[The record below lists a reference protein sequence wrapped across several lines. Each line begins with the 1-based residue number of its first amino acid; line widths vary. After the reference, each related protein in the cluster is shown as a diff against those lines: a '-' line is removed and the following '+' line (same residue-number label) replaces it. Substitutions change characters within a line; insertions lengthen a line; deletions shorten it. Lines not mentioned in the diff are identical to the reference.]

1 MLWLALHFP
10 DLSLEVFERAAP
22 ALPGPGG
29 SPLPLAVCDHRHVLL
44 PNAPA
49 REAGITRGMRRA
61 SAQALLPTLRLV
73 ERDPA
78 RERAALESLGHWALQ
93 FTPSVSFPQVS
104 PAPGGSPGGADGAG
118 RGRRTGPGQAAPPA
132 TLPAGL
138 VLEVE
143 PSLRLFGGSQSLLAR
158 VRAGLSLLGYR
169 ATCAIA
175 PTASGAWLLARHHD
189 GIEVRDPG
197 ALRRRL
203 DALPVTLLAAAGP
216 HLATLESIGIRRIG
230 QLDALPRAGIARR
243 FDPALLDEIDR
254 ARGRRPEVHAWLRA
268 PAEFSGRLDLLA
280 RVTAVEPLLFAARR
294 LLGELAAWLAARQ
307 AAVRRFVLNLRHEDG
322 GSTPVE
328 VRLADPGRE
337 IDRLF
342 GVLRERLAGFRL
354 PAPVETLELACT
366 EVLPLPGDSG
376 SLLPSAASARHSLGQ
391 LLERLQARLG
401 RDQVRR
407 LHLVADHRPESAWR
421 ASTLERLPAVEP
433 DVARNRKAPTG
444 GKGTPAGM
452 PQAPAGVVE
461 PGVLPRPLWLLR
473 EPLRLAERSGQPW
486 WGTPL
491 ALLAG
496 PERIETGWWDQSLV
510 QRDYF
515 IAEDA
520 HHVLYWI
527 YRERTATAG
536 ASPGWFMQGRFG

>member
-10 DLSLEVFERAAP
+10 DLSLEAFERAAP
-22 ALPGPGG
+22 ATPGTGA
-29 SPLPLAVCDHRHVLL
+29 PLPLAICDHRNILL

-49 REAGITRGMRRA
+49 RAAGIAPGMRRA
-61 SAQALLPTLRLV
+61 SAQALLPTLRLI

-78 RERAALESLGHWALQ
+78 REQAALASLGNWALQ
-93 FTPSVSFPQVS
+93 FTPSVSFPQ
-104 PAPGGSPGGADGAG
+104 APPP
-118 RGRRTGPGQAAPPA
+118 RGRESP
-132 TLPAGL
+132 GL
-138 VLEVE
+138 VLEIE
-143 PSLRLFGGSQSLLAR
+143 PSLRLFGGAQSLLAR
-158 VRAGLSLLGYR
+158 ARSGLDLLGYR
-169 ATCAIA
+169 ATSAIA

-189 GIEVRDPG
+189 GIEIRDVE
-197 ALRRRL
+197 ALHRRL
-203 DALPVTLLAAAGP
+203 DALPVALLAAAGP
-216 HLATLESIGIRRIG
+216 HLATLESIGIHRIG

-243 FDPALLDEIDR
+243 FDPALLEEIDR
-254 ARGRRPEVHAWLRA
+254 ARGRRPEAHAWLQV
-268 PAEFSGRLDLLA
+268 PAEFSGRLELLA
-280 RVTAVEPLLFAARR
+280 RVTGVEPLLFAARR

-307 AAVRRFVLNLRHEDG
+307 AAVRRFVLNLRHDDG
-322 GSTPVE
+322 GSTPIE

-337 IDRLF
+337 VDRLF

-354 PAPVETLELACT
+354 PAPVEMLELACT
-366 EVLPLPGDSG
+366 EVLPLPGDSA
-376 SLLPSAASARHSLGQ
+376 SLLPSAASARQSLGQ

-401 RDQVRR
+401 RDQVQR
-407 LHLVADHRPESAWR
+407 LHLVPDHRPESAWR
-421 ASTLERLPAVEP
+421 ASTIEGLPDVEP
-433 DVARNRKAPTG
+433 VAARGRRAPAARTG
-444 GKGTPAGM
+444 TSTGIPK
-452 PQAPAGVVE
+452 APAGVTE

-473 EPLRLAERSGQPW
+473 EPLRLVERNDQPC

>member
-22 ALPGPGG
+22 TPGTGG
-29 SPLPLAVCDHRHVLL
+29 APLPLATCDHRSILL

-49 REAGITRGMRRA
+49 REAGIAPGMRRA

-78 RERAALESLGHWALQ
+78 REQAALESLGNWALQ
-93 FTPSVSFPQVS
+93 FTPSVSFP
-104 PAPGGSPGGADGAG
+104 
-118 RGRRTGPGQAAPPA
+118 AAS
-132 TLPAGL
+132 PAGL
-138 VLEVE
+138 LLEIE
-143 PSLRLFGGSQSLLAR
+143 PSLRLFGGAQSLLAR
-158 VRAGLSLLGYR
+158 VRSGLRLLGYR
-169 ATCAIA
+169 ATSAIA
-175 PTASGAWLLARHHD
+175 PTAGGAWLLARHDD
-189 GIEVRDPG
+189 GLEIRDPES
-197 ALRRRL
+197 LHRRL
-203 DALPVTLLAAAGP
+203 DALPVGLLAAAGP
-216 HLATLESIGIRRIG
+216 HLATLESIGVHRVG

-243 FDPALLDEIDR
+243 FDPALLEEIDR
-254 ARGRRPEVHAWLRA
+254 ARGRRPEAHAWLRA
-268 PAEFSGRLDLLA
+268 PVEFSGRLELLA
-280 RVTAVEPLLFAARR
+280 RVTGVEPLLFAARR

-307 AAVRRFVLNLRHEDG
+307 AAVRRFVLNLRHDDG
-322 GSTPVE
+322 GSTSVE

-337 IDRLF
+337 VDRLF

-366 EVLPLPGDSG
+366 EVLPLPGDSA
-376 SLLPSAASARHSLGQ
+376 SLLPSAASARQSLGQ

-421 ASTLERLPAVEP
+421 ASTLDRLP
-433 DVARNRKAPTG
+433 DVGPGAARQGRKAAG
-444 GKGTPAGM
+444 GTKTPAGR
-452 PQAPAGVVE
+452 PKASAGGTKTPTGEPKAPASVTE

-473 EPLRLAERSGQPW
+473 EPLRLVERNDQPW

>member
-158 VRAGLSLLGYR
+158 VRAGLGLLGYR

-230 QLDALPRAGIARR
+230 QLD
-243 FDPALLDEIDR
+243 
-254 ARGRRPEVHAWLRA
+254 
-268 PAEFSGRLDLLA
+268 LLA
-280 RVTAVEPLLFAARR
+280 RVTAVERLRFAARR

-366 EVLPLPGDSG
+366 EVLPLPSDSG

-444 GKGTPAGM
+444 GKG
-452 PQAPAGVVE
+452 
-461 PGVLPRPLWLLR
+461 
-473 EPLRLAERSGQPW
+473 
-486 WGTPL
+486 
-491 ALLAG
+491 
-496 PERIETGWWDQSLV
+496 
-510 QRDYF
+510 
-515 IAEDA
+515 
-520 HHVLYWI
+520 
-527 YRERTATAG
+527 
-536 ASPGWFMQGRFG
+536 